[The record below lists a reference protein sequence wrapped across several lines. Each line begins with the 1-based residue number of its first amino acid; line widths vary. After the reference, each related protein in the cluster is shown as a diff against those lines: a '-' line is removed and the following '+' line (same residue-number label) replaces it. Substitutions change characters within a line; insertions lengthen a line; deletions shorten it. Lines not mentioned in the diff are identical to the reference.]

1 MASIW
6 SKEGKGREK
15 VTGWMQS
22 SELQRR
28 AGGNAVWL
36 ERLRGKAREGW
47 SVEGHN
53 WECNGSPAA
62 T

>member
-1 MASIW
+1 MICGR
-6 SKEGKGREK
+6 GKGGKK

-22 SELQRR
+22 SELKRR
-28 AGGNAVWL
+28 AAGNVDWL
-36 ERLRGKAREGW
+36 ARLRGKAREGW

-53 WECNGSPAA
+53 WECSGSPAA